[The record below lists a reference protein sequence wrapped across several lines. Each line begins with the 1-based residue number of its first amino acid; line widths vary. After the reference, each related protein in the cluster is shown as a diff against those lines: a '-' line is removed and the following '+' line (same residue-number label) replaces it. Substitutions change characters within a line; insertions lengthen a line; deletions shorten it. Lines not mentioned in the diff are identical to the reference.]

1 MPVPKRKMSKMKSR
15 QRKAANRYEA
25 PQTAECP
32 ACHAPVIPHRVC
44 GACGI
49 YKKQQVITV
58 SE

>member
-1 MPVPKRKMSKMKSR
+1 MSKMKSR
-15 QRKAANRYEA
+15 QRKAANRYEGIQ
-25 PQTAECP
+25 PSECP